1 MALACTI
8 RGDNSK
14 PPTAGMEASWQG
26 PSLWSRLQCDV
37 MLLHEFSMSPP
48 AKEVLGAGGLLNHRC
63 LSVRMTQGLTT
74 SKISY
79 IFLNDRSTDKAGDG
93 KQKDRVSLKLLAE
106 IFPHQLSRAQRK
118 KNNGK
123 AGYRSLST
131 PLDPNTQVPIYQ
143 LIIVHIQTPKGRNT
157 ACLRQFQPDL
167 MFGLLS
173 MVRGTMDSPLLCAHL
188 SGPHGNIHSSLQ
200 RTL

>member
-123 AGYRSLST
+123 AGYGSIST
-131 PLDPNTQVPIYQ
+131 PLDPNTQDSRIAGYEPSEREKRAVPY
-143 LIIVHIQTPKGRNT
+143 TN
-157 ACLRQFQPDL
+157 
-167 MFGLLS
+167 S
-173 MVRGTMDSPLLCAHL
+173 
-188 SGPHGNIHSSLQ
+188 
-200 RTL
+200 